1 MTEVK
6 TGLSC
11 EPEHVNDIFE
21 FIEKPQSLPI
31 NLQFRSEDQN
41 YDDGVTIKLA
51 YWVHVLLH

>member
-6 TGLSC
+6 TDLSC
-11 EPEHVNDIFE
+11 EPELVNDIFE

>member
-6 TGLSC
+6 TDLLC
-11 EPEHVNDIFE
+11 EPELVNDFFE

-41 YDDGVTIKLA
+41 YDDRVTIKLA

>member
-6 TGLSC
+6 TDLSS
-11 EPEHVNDIFE
+11 EPELVNDIFE
-21 FIEKPQSLPI
+21 FIEKTQPLPI

>member
-6 TGLSC
+6 TDLSC
-11 EPEHVNDIFE
+11 EPELVNDIFE
-21 FIEKPQSLPI
+21 FIEKTQPLPI